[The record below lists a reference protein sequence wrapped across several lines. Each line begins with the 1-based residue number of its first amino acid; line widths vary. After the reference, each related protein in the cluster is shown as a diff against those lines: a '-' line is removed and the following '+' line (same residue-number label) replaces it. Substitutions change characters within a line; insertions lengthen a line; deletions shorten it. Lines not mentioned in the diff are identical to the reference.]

1 MCWPEGGGPCII
13 CGHKGGLTLIRSF
26 ILKEWALFGALPR
39 NARLMLC
46 TSTLTVFAMPVIG
59 IFAYAFILRN
69 THDVNHVMAFQF
81 ALYAGI
87 PVAFMLNRF
96 LVGRLSFAHLY
107 AFGIVLC
114 GAVLAAM
121 TWLGELTW
129 VMIGGLGFL
138 MGLATGFH
146 WANRNYLS
154 LVCTR
159 DGNRNYY
166 FGVESFFYCVS
177 GVIVPSAVGTFIAW
191 WSGHGGASAD
201 ARTAY
206 QWIAGIVL
214 VLFMGGAWV
223 LLRGDFPAERPSI
236 RVRSRYAPVWR
247 KLLLLAA
254 LKGTV
259 HIFLLTAPA
268 VLIMRVLGG
277 QENALG
283 VVQSVGAVLAAV
295 LMYLIGR
302 NTRPEHRV
310 EVLAFA
316 LVLYGCGAL
325 ANAVFFDRFSVLLFM
340 ACQLIAQPMLDL
352 SYGPILLRVLD
363 AVSDDGKESR
373 YAYIVSHEIGIFAGR
388 LVGAVTFI
396 LVACCASGDTAFR
409 YVLALMAL
417 LHLFCWPVAA
427 SIRRELAKKQQF

>member
-1 MCWPEGGGPCII
+1 MVSRV
-13 CGHKGGLTLIRSF
+13 RSF
-26 ILKEWALFGALPR
+26 VRREWALYGALPR

-46 TSTLTVFAMPVIG
+46 TSSMAVFAIPVIS
-59 IFAYAFILRN
+59 IFVYALIMRS
-69 THDVNHVMAFQF
+69 TRDVNHVMAFQF

-87 PVAFMLNRF
+87 PFAFLLNRF

-121 TWLGELTW
+121 TCMDELTW
-129 VMIGGLGFL
+129 ARIIGMGFL

-154 LVCTR
+154 LVCTQ
-159 DGNRNYY
+159 DAYRNYY

-177 GVIVPSAVGTFIAW
+177 GVVVPSAVGAFIAW
-191 WSGHGGASAD
+191 WGGLGGGHPPGDAREAYRWVAGGVLALMLGGASF
-201 ARTAY
+201 
-206 QWIAGIVL
+206 L
-214 VLFMGGAWV
+214 M
-223 LLRGDFPAERPSI
+223 RGSFPAERPAI
-236 RVRSRYAPVWR
+236 VVRSRFDRLWR
-247 KLLLLAA
+247 KLLLLAT

-259 HIFLLTAPA
+259 HIFLMTAPA

-283 VVQSVGAVLAAV
+283 AVQSVGAVLAAM

-302 NTRPEHRV
+302 TTRPEHRV
-310 EVLAFA
+310 AVFA
-316 LVLYGCGAL
+316 IALMLYCCGA
-325 ANAVFFDRFSVLLFM
+325 AVNAVYFNRFSVLLFM
-340 ACQLIAQPMLDL
+340 ACQLVAQPMLDL

-363 AVSDDGKESR
+363 AASADGKESR
-373 YAYIVSHEIGIFAGR
+373 YAYIVSHELGIFAGR
-388 LVGAVTFI
+388 LIGAATFI
-396 LVACCASGDTAFR
+396 ALAYSASGDTAFR

-417 LHLFCWPVAA
+417 LHVFCWPVAA
-427 SIRRELAKKQQF
+427 SIMRELARGGR